1 MTSVGLSAAI
11 FLLFQLFG
19 RWDVRT
25 FPAIV
30 INYGVAASIGWILA
44 GGSETF
50 AEVHEQ
56 TWVPLALVM
65 GLLFIYL
72 FQLIARSTQEIGVTV
87 TSIAAKLSMVIP
99 VAIFLLFDAQD
110 ELTVQKGIAIA
121 LSVPAIMLASWK
133 PGESRHV
140 SNWTIPLII
149 FIGSGMIDL
158 MFAGYSGPEHMT
170 RVELRYLFASLPLI
184 TAFFAGLIWHARASR
199 IHGTGFM
206 PGGRT
211 WAAGVSLGAI
221 NFGSLY
227 FLLETYDKVG
237 IDRSAVMPVN
247 NLAIIL
253 LSSGLSVAFLQE
265 RLVSRN
271 YLGLLLGAS
280 AIALLLWDAIIG

>member
-1 MTSVGLSAAI
+1 
-11 FLLFQLFG
+11 
-19 RWDVRT
+19 
-25 FPAIV
+25 
-30 INYGVAASIGWILA
+30 
-44 GGSETF
+44 
-50 AEVHEQ
+50 
-56 TWVPLALVM
+56 
-65 GLLFIYL
+65 
-72 FQLIARSTQEIGVTV
+72 
-87 TSIAAKLSMVIP
+87 
-99 VAIFLLFDAQD
+99 
-110 ELTVQKGIAIA
+110 
-121 LSVPAIMLASWK
+121 
-133 PGESRHV
+133 
-140 SNWTIPLII
+140 
-149 FIGSGMIDL
+149 MIDL

-265 RLVSRN
+265 KLVSRN

>member
-19 RWDVRT
+19 RWHVQT

-30 INYGVAASIGWILA
+30 INYGVAASIGWFLA
-44 GGSETF
+44 GGHQTF
-50 AEVHEQ
+50 AEVQ
-56 TWVPLALVM
+56 NQSWVPLALAM

-99 VAIFLLFDAQD
+99 VAIFLIFDAQD
-110 ELTVQKGIAIA
+110 QLTVQKGIAIA

-133 PGESRHV
+133 PGESRSI
-140 SNWTIPLII
+140 SNWSMPLII
-149 FIGSGMIDL
+149 FVGSGMIDL

-170 RVELRYLFASLPLI
+170 RVDMRYLFASLPLI
-184 TAFFAGLIWHARASR
+184 TAFLVGLVWHVRTARVNAARLVPDAKTWLAGI
-199 IHGTGFM
+199 
-206 PGGRT
+206 
-211 WAAGVSLGAI
+211 SLGAI

-253 LSSGLSVAFLQE
+253 MSSGLSVAFLNE
-265 RLVSRN
+265 KLVKQN
-271 YLGLLLGAS
+271 YLGLMLGAS
-280 AIALLLWDAIIG
+280 AIALLLWDALNG